1 MSSLTALLSEIVG
14 AAFTACDLPA
24 EYGKVTV
31 SNRPDLAQF
40 QCNGAL
46 AAAKAA
52 KQPPRQ
58 IADKIVEKLQAQPMF
73 RDISLAG
80 PGFINLSVTDAWMA
94 GQMNRLAGDARLGMP
109 DKQKLMVVL
118 DYGGPNIAKPMHV
131 GHLRAAIIGDS
142 IRRIFAFV
150 GDETVGD
157 VHMGDWGLQMGM
169 LISELEIRH
178 PELPYFDPKKTGP
191 FPAESP
197 VTLRELEE
205 LYPTAS
211 AACKADPAR
220 LEVARQATA
229 ELQDGRPGYRALW
242 QHFFD
247 ISVDAM
253 KRDYGNLG
261 VHFDLWK
268 GEACVNDLIAPMVEQ
283 MKAKGVVEESD
294 GALIVRVAEESDK
307 MDIPPLILVKSDGAA
322 MYSTTD
328 LATIVD
334 RVNCQNPD
342 RIIYVVDHRQHL
354 HFVQVFRAA
363 IKAGLNGKA
372 SMVHLGYGTMNGTD
386 GKPFKTRTGG
396 VMKLDDLI
404 QMVSDEAKKRLTE
417 HGLGSDYSPEERED
431 IARKVGVAALKFA
444 DLSNNPIAN
453 YVFDLDRFSRF
464 EGKTG
469 PYLLYA
475 AVRIKSLLRKAEAQG
490 DKLGGDKLGGDT
502 PGEIIPTAATERD
515 LAMMLGAMPDAVIGA
530 YDDLAPNRI
539 ADFAYT
545 LGQTFSSFYAACH
558 ILSEQDP
565 AIRRSRL
572 ALCALTLRQLELC
585 LSLLGIETPD
595 RM

>member
-1 MSSLTALLSEIVG
+1 MSSLTTLLSDIVG

-52 KQPPRQ
+52 KLPPRQ
-58 IADKIVEKLQAQPMF
+58 IAERILAKLEVQPIF
-73 RDISLAG
+73 RDLQLAG
-80 PGFINLSVTDAWMA
+80 PGFINISMTDEWLA
-94 GQMNRLAGDARLGMP
+94 GEMNRLANDTRLGMP
-109 DKQKLMVVL
+109 AKDRQMVVL

-142 IRRIFAFV
+142 LRRIFSFA

-178 PELPYFDPKKTGP
+178 PELPYFDKTRNGS

-197 VTLRELEE
+197 VTLKELEE

-220 LEVARQATA
+220 LEMARQATA
-229 ELQDGRPGYRALW
+229 ELQEGRPGYRALW

-268 GEACVNDLIAPMVEQ
+268 GEACVNDLIAPMVEE
-283 MKAKGVVEESD
+283 MKRKGIVEESD
-294 GALIVRVAEESDK
+294 GALVIRVAEESDK
-307 MDIPPLILVKSDGAA
+307 MEIPPLILVKSDGAA
-322 MYSTTD
+322 MYATTD
-328 LATIVD
+328 LATIID

-342 RIIYVVDHRQHL
+342 RILYVVDHRQSL
-354 HFVQVFRAA
+354 HFVQCFRAA
-363 IKAGLNGKA
+363 IKAGINGKA
-372 SMVHLGYGTMNGTD
+372 TMTHLGYGTMNGTD

-417 HGLGSDYSPEERED
+417 HGLGSDYSTEERED

-444 DLSNNPIAN
+444 DLSNNPVAN
-453 YVFDLDRFSRF
+453 YVFDLERFSRF

-490 DKLGGDKLGGDT
+490 DL
-502 PGEIIPTAATERD
+502 PGEILPPAEAERN
-515 LAMMLGAMPDAVIGA
+515 LALMLGYLPDAVRGA
-530 YDDLAPNRI
+530 YDELAPNRI
-539 ADFAYT
+539 ADFAFT

-558 ILSEQDP
+558 ILSEADV
-565 AIRRSRL
+565 ALRRSRL
-572 ALCALTLRQLELC
+572 ALCLLTLRQLELC